1 MIETGTTLSV
11 SARVPDCAD
20 ASMIEAGTGAAPGV
34 ASETETGVETGEGVN
49 AIAIVIV
56 HATGAE
62 STSSTGNASVTASE
76 NAIGK
81 GQESGSA
88 KGSVSGT
95 ETGTAIATE
104 IGTEGET

>member
-34 ASETETGVETGEGVN
+34 ASETETGVETGGVN